1 MFVVVVIVI
10 VIGVVVGVIVVVVVV
25 VVVVIDIY
33 HGGMMVV
40 GWRWRQRGSMLVIL
54 DR

>member
-1 MFVVVVIVI
+1 MFLVVIIVI
-10 VIGVVVGVIVVVVVV
+10 VIGVVVGVVV
-25 VVVVIDIY
+25 VVVVIVVIDID